1 MRTYHKWTTS
11 DEHDLVETIRMGG
24 GWSEAAEK
32 IGIGE
37 NQAYNHYRAMRRYD
51 KTLPMP
57 PKRENKKTEEETMS
71 KEKMKNP
78 VPDPEACADPK
89 ELKPKGELNPSEQ
102 EMARMIEER
111 EEEIARLLKNIEELS
126 EELSGRDELIK
137 KLTEKIAKKDRII
150 AGMAEELYR

>member
-1 MRTYHKWTTS
+1 
-11 DEHDLVETIRMGG
+11 
-24 GWSEAAEK
+24 
-32 IGIGE
+32 
-37 NQAYNHYRAMRRYD
+37 
-51 KTLPMP
+51 
-57 PKRENKKTEEETMS
+57 MS

-89 ELKPKGELNPSEQ
+89 ELKHKGELNPSEQ